1 MGKLYKNLIQNSDLY
16 DIISANPYIAYDHLN
31 DIDLRQGALPDESI
45 YARLRMEKPALI
57 ARLLN

>member
-1 MGKLYKNLIQNSDLY
+1 MEKLYKNLIQNSDLY
-16 DIISANPYIAYDHLN
+16 DIISANPLIAEAHLTTMP
-31 DIDLRQGALPDESI
+31 DIPGNQADTGI